1 MKKEQQLIN
10 ENISTRKTVLLLAW
24 PAILEEVMR
33 TMVSYVDTAMVGSM
47 GVSAAGSVTINTTL
61 LWLMNGI
68 ISGPATGFSVLT
80 ATAVGEGNREKV
92 CRIMRQAVIA
102 MLALGAAMLLLM
114 EALVPFYARAMGAEA
129 DIIPDAKAYL
139 TIIGFSIP
147 FQILLAVSSGVV
159 RGTGDTKT
167 PMFYN
172 VSFNLINIVLNYLLI
187 YPVGSVKLMGLMVPT
202 FGLGLGVRGAAL
214 GTAGAAVIAGLLML
228 RVLFSVKRSNHISP
242 RESYRVD
249 RPVMRQMLELSIPV
263 VFERVSISV
272 GQILT
277 AALATGLGTAALTAH
292 QLANTAE
299 SMCYMPAFGFGVAVT
314 TLVAQA
320 RGAGREDLKREYA
333 RICMI
338 YDVAIM
344 CVMATLLYVFAPQL
358 MGFFIA
364 DAAVIKA
371 GAALLRIQAFAE
383 PCLAINYVAT
393 GIMKGEGDARWPFRI
408 AIIGM
413 WLVRVPLSFLFIKG
427 LGLGLNFLWVAMACD
442 WLSRTIVCVIR
453 LKKGARVENDPIK

>member
-1 MKKEQQLIN
+1 MSKEHTQKIT
-10 ENISTRKTVLLLAW
+10 EITERGASTHKTVLLLAW
-24 PAILEEVMR
+24 PAILEQVMQ

-47 GVSAAGSVTINTTL
+47 GVYAAGSVTVNTTL
-61 LWLMNGI
+61 LWLMTGI
-68 ISGPATGFSVLT
+68 LSGPATGFSVL
-80 ATAVGEGNREKV
+80 AAMAVGEGNEEKV
-92 CRIMRQAVIA
+92 RRIMRQAVTA
-102 MLALGAAMLLLM
+102 MLFLGAAMLLLM
-114 EALVPFYARAMGAEA
+114 EALVPFYASMMGAEPA
-129 DIIPDAKAYL
+129 IIPDAKAYL
-139 TIIGFSIP
+139 AIIGFSIP

-167 PMFYN
+167 PMFCN

-187 YPVGSVKLMGLMVPT
+187 YPAGSVKLMGLTVPT

-214 GTAGAAVIAGLLML
+214 GTAGAAAIAGLLML
-228 RVLFSVKRSNHISP
+228 RVLFSSKRAYHIS
-242 RESYRVD
+242 RRGSYRID
-249 RPVMRQMLELSIPV
+249 GSVMRQMLDLSIPI

-314 TLVAQA
+314 TLVAQSK
-320 RGAGREDLKREYA
+320 GAGREDLKREFA

-344 CVMATLLYVFAPQL
+344 CVMAALLYAFAPQL

-364 DAAVIKA
+364 DAAVIRA

-393 GIMKGEGDARWPFRI
+393 GIMKGEGDAKWPFYI
-408 AIIGM
+408 SIIGM

-427 LGLGLNFLWVAMACD
+427 MGLGLNFLWVAMACD
-442 WLSRTIVCVIR
+442 WVCRTIVCVIR
-453 LKKGARVENDPIK
+453 LKKG